1 MILQTLAWKLQK
13 WQVSSPSPFSSP
25 FLFFLLPSAAATCSA
40 SISAP
45 FPKEQDNFIVC
56 SQLFMS
62 PHCYRTNF
70 LNCHLGHSLLCQPI
84 SSDPLP
90 SPLVLP
96 SKLQVYYPS
105 HWIQCALSLFWG
117 NCLCSHWALRT
128 VSIHITSVP
137 TEIQFALKALLTHTW
152 TASIPQVIVKSP
164 ESGMIPQSTL
174 LYMQYILN
182 KYKKKIKLNPPLPT
196 HTKRSLCSH
205 LGK

>member
-13 WQVSSPSPFSSP
+13 WQGSSPSPFSYST
-25 FLFFLLPSAAATCSA
+25 FLFFLLPSAAATYSA
-40 SISAP
+40 STSAS
-45 FPKEQDNFIVC
+45 FPKEQDNVIVC

-105 HWIQCALSLFWG
+105 HWIQFAFSLFWG
-117 NCLCSHWALRT
+117 KCLCSHWGLRT
-128 VSIHITSVP
+128 GVYAHNISTHWNPTCSQSSAHTHLNGQYSPSHCQVPWKWNDPSEHSALHTIHS
-137 TEIQFALKALLTHTW
+137 Q
-152 TASIPQVIVKSP
+152 
-164 ESGMIPQSTL
+164 
-174 LYMQYILN
+174 
-182 KYKKKIKLNPPLPT
+182 
-196 HTKRSLCSH
+196 
-205 LGK
+205 